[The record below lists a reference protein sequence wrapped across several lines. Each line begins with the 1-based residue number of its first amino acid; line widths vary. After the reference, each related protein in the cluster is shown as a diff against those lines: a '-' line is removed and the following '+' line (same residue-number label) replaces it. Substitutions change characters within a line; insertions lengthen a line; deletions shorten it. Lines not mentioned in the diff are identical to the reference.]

1 MRRVALPACRFA
13 LAGSLVLSRASV
25 AGAQSTPLTGK
36 ENGAKSLP
44 LQAAPAPAP
53 ITGPVSKLPL
63 PMVRVTLSRPVYDI
77 ALDARTGAP
86 QMPRDVTALA
96 QTLNWPADLPL
107 PASFVWHV
115 ALDWDYKPFP
125 THHDISKTAFVHAS
139 PFTVDFGNQIRGG
152 KLTVTAKATVN
163 GRDISGQAT
172 AIVRGVNPSQSAIL
186 KAFPRTRFGLIAS
199 KVAMAESSLCQ
210 FTPPGKT
217 DPGGMPNMSRTNDL
231 GIMQLNAPTGSVTSA
246 DQIWDWREN
255 VRRGMDELT
264 GKQRTALQAS
274 RNALESD
281 RLPDQ
286 TAVSLSLLNFCR
298 GFIGLPPAKLPAPA
312 PLSPLPGTGVLPD
325 DPDVDHLSLSQ
336 LEREAIRRYN
346 GGREYMFAF
355 LPGAIMPEIS
365 WAGWQVDP
373 TRGGISSRSGDLDY
387 VRHVLRAHS
396 GLTLPPP
403 PKPQTKH
410 ADKHS
415 SHRKSHKRHK

>member
-1 MRRVALPACRFA
+1 MRCVGPSARRVA
-13 LAGSLVLSRASV
+13 LAGSLVFTCAPGVR
-25 AGAQSTPLTGK
+25 AQSRPLTGK
-36 ENGAKSLP
+36 ENGANSLP
-44 LQAAPAPAP
+44 MQAAPPSLPAAG
-53 ITGPVSKLPL
+53 TASKLPL
-63 PMVRVTLSRPVYDI
+63 PIVRVTLSKPVYDI
-77 ALDARTGAP
+77 ALDPKTGAP

-96 QTLNWPADLPL
+96 QTLNWPADTPL
-107 PASFVWHV
+107 PQTFAWHV

-125 THHDISKTAFVHAS
+125 THHDISKTTFVHAS
-139 PFTVDFGNQIRGG
+139 PFTVDFGSQIRGG

-199 KVAMAESSLCQ
+199 KVAMAESSMCQ
-210 FTPPGKT
+210 FTPAGRN
-217 DPGGMPNMSRTNDL
+217 DAGGMPNMSRTNDL
-231 GIMQLNAPTGSVTSA
+231 GIMQLNAPTGSVTSG

-255 VRRGMDELT
+255 VRRGMEELT
-264 GKQRTALQAS
+264 GKQRAALLAS
-274 RNALESD
+274 RNALDSD

-286 TAVSLSLLNFCR
+286 TAASLSLLNFCR
-298 GFIGLPPAKLPAPA
+298 GFIGLAPAKLPRPA
-312 PLSPLPGTGVLPD
+312 PLSALPGTGVLPD
-325 DPDVDHLSLSQ
+325 DPDVDHLGLSQ
-336 LEREAIRRYN
+336 LERESIRRYN

-355 LPGAIMPEIS
+355 LPGAILPEIS

-403 PKPQTKH
+403 PKPQSKR
-410 ADKHS
+410 DSKHS
-415 SHRKSHKRHK
+415 SHRKSHKRH